1 MEMASVF
8 AKTSEAKRLQ
18 VGALIVKENNIIS
31 LGVNGTPRGYPTNVC
46 ETLEGVTAPY
56 VLHAEINALNKLR
69 QSPNTS
75 TNACI
80 FITHAPC
87 LNCAINIL
95 DAGIT
100 KVFYKEIYRESD
112 GIEYL
117 LNNKIPVI
125 HM

>member
-1 MEMASVF
+1 MAMAFEF
-8 AKTSEAKRLQ
+8 AKTSEATRLK
-18 VGALIVKENNIIS
+18 VGCLIVKEDNIIS

-46 ETLEGVTAPY
+46 ETPEGVTAPY

-75 TNACI
+75 TGACI

-87 LNCAINIL
+87 KNCAINIV

-100 KVFYKEIYRESD
+100 KVFYKELYRDSD

-117 LNNKIPVI
+117 LDNKIPVI
-125 HM
+125 RM